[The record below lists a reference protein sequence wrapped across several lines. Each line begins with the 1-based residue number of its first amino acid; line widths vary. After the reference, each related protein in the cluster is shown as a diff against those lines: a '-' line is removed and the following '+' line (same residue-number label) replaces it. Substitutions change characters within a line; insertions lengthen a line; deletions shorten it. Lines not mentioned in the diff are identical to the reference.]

1 MARYIRVWGA
11 YTWAIRSLA
20 LMLCAIHIVAGQ
32 PGFAAEPKFPQLSG
46 RVVDEATLLSAPA
59 RERITGWLEAFERA
73 SKRQVVVVT
82 VKDLQGYPIEDFGY
96 RLGRAWGIGEKDRNT
111 GAILLVAPKERTVRI
126 EVGYGLEGEL
136 TDAISR
142 AIIEQNILPAFKD
155 GNYEQGIVNGT
166 AAILKVLGWKG
177 DAPALTRGTPQ
188 SQEELSPLSLLILI
202 ILFVIFRL
210 GRHGIFTGRHGRGVW
225 GAGSRGGGFSGRGG
239 SFGGGG
245 ASGRW

>member
-11 YTWAIRSLA
+11 YIWAIRSLA

-32 PGFAAEPKFPQLSG
+32 PGFAAEPKFPQPSS
-46 RVVDEATLLSAPA
+46 RVVDEAALLSAPA
-59 RERITGWLEAFERA
+59 KERITGWLEAFERA

-96 RLGRAWGIGEKDRNT
+96 RLGRAWGIGEKGRNT

-177 DAPALTRGTPQ
+177 DTPGVMRDAPQ
-188 SQEELSPLSLLILI
+188 SAQELPPIPLLIFI
-202 ILFVIFRL
+202 ILFVIFRF
-210 GRHGIFTGRHGRGVW
+210 GRSGFFGGRHGRGVW
-225 GAGSRGGGFSGRGG
+225 GSRSRGGFSGGGG

-245 ASGRW
+245 ATGRW

>member
-96 RLGRAWGIGEKDRNT
+96 DGSPKRWT
-111 GAILLVAPKERTVRI
+111 G
-126 EVGYGLEGEL
+126 
-136 TDAISR
+136 
-142 AIIEQNILPAFKD
+142 
-155 GNYEQGIVNGT
+155 
-166 AAILKVLGWKG
+166 LK
-177 DAPALTRGTPQ
+177 
-188 SQEELSPLSLLILI
+188 
-202 ILFVIFRL
+202 
-210 GRHGIFTGRHGRGVW
+210 
-225 GAGSRGGGFSGRGG
+225 GSRGFSDHLPLVMRLDI
-239 SFGGGG
+239 
-245 ASGRW
+245 RN